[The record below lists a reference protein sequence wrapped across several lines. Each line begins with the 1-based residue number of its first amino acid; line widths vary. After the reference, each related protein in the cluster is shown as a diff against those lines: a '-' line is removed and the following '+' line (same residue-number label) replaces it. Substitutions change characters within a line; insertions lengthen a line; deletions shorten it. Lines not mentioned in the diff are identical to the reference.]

1 MRISLLLGL
10 LISACGIGCSLVG
23 AAEPWM
29 RDSASSAATQ
39 SNAVDR
45 IPFARITGGAGE
57 NIRAVVERPS
67 FFRRLPTQ
75 TIECDPELYRL
86 LVRHPEIIVNIWD
99 LMGITKVEV
108 KRIAPYVFKGHD
120 GAGTTCRAELL
131 YGTSDIHIYYGN
143 GSYSGTMAA
152 RDIDGRCVC
161 VLHSTSS
168 KSREGHPTMTVSMD
182 VFMKLDNFG
191 ADLLTRTLGPL
202 VGKTADYNFVESAKF
217 VAQLYELC
225 RDNPVAAQQLGSRMT
240 KIDPAVRTKFL
251 QVAAKIAADNPDA
264 VDAAELVQAEAARAS
279 ESTAKEPNLREPDTR
294 ETSSKGTSRKVKATA
309 TLSDGGI
316 IVPAQTTVRR

>member
-10 LISACGIGCSLVG
+10 LISALGLSCSLV
-23 AAEPWM
+23 AAADPWIK
-29 RDSASSAATQ
+29 DSASSAATQ
-39 SNAVDR
+39 ANAVDR
-45 IPFARITGGAGE
+45 IPFSRITGAAGD
-57 NIRAVVERPS
+57 NIHGVVERPS

-75 TIECDPELYRL
+75 TIECDPELYTL

-108 KRIAPYVFKGHD
+108 KRVAPYVFKGHD
-120 GAGTTCRAELL
+120 GAGTDCRAELL

-143 GSYSGTMAA
+143 GSYSGNLAA

-161 VLHSTSS
+161 VLHSSS
-168 KSREGHPTMTVSMD
+168 ATNRPGHPTINVTMD

-240 KIDPAVRTKFL
+240 KVDPAVRTKFL
-251 QVAAKIAADNPDA
+251 QVAARIAADNPDA
-264 VDAAELVQAEAARAS
+264 IEARELAQADATPPAPPE
-279 ESTAKEPNLREPDTR
+279 
-294 ETSSKGTSRKVKATA
+294 TSRKVKTTA
-309 TLSDGGI
+309 TLSDGGV
-316 IVPAQTTVRR
+316 IVPAQPTMRR

>member
-10 LISACGIGCSLVG
+10 LISAFGLGCSLVG

-29 RDSASSAATQ
+29 KDSASSSATQ

-45 IPFARITGGAGE
+45 IPFARITGAAGE
-57 NIRAVVERPS
+57 NIRGVVDRPS

-75 TIECDPELYRL
+75 TIECDPELYTL

-108 KRIAPYVFKGHD
+108 KRTAPYVFKGHD

-143 GSYSGTMAA
+143 GSYSGSLAA

-161 VLHSTSS
+161 VLHSTAATN
-168 KSREGHPTMTVSMD
+168 RAGHPTVTVTMD

-217 VAQLYELC
+217 VSQLYELC
-225 RDNPVAAQQLGSRMT
+225 RDNPVAAQQLGSRLT
-240 KIDPAVRTKFL
+240 KIDPAVRAKFL
-251 QVAAKIAADNPDA
+251 SVAAKIAADNPDA
-264 VDAAELVQAEAARAS
+264 VDAGSVAQAPAKVQAPAKAEMAPQVEA
-279 ESTAKEPNLREPDTR
+279 P
-294 ETSSKGTSRKVKATA
+294 RKVKTTA
-309 TLSDGGI
+309 TLSDGGV
-316 IVPAQTTVRR
+316 IVPAQPTMRR

>member
-1 MRISLLLGL
+1 MRKSLLLGL
-10 LISACGIGCSLVG
+10 LISACGVSGSQLG

-29 RDSASSAATQ
+29 KDSASSAATQ

-45 IPFARITGGAGE
+45 IPFARITGNAGD
-57 NIRAVVERPS
+57 NIRSVVDRPS

-75 TIECDPELYRL
+75 TIECDPDLYTL

-99 LMGITKVEV
+99 LMGITKVDI
-108 KRIAPYVFKGHD
+108 KRAAPYVFKGHD

-131 YGTSDIHIYYGN
+131 YGTSDIHIYYGT
-143 GSYSGTMAA
+143 GSYSGTLAA

-161 VLHSTSS
+161 VLHSTSATN
-168 KSREGHPTMTVSMD
+168 RAGRPTMTVTMD

-217 VAQLYELC
+217 VSQLYELC
-225 RDNPVAAQQLGSRMT
+225 RSNPIGAQELGARLN
-240 KIDPAVRTKFL
+240 KVDPAVQAKFL
-251 QVAAKIAADNPDA
+251 QVAAKIAADNPEA
-264 VDAAELVQAEAARAS
+264 VDASQLAS
-279 ESTAKEPNLREPDTR
+279 AQEKPAPVTTQSAGVKVES
-294 ETSSKGTSRKVKATA
+294 SRKVTA
-309 TLSDGGI
+309 ALSDGGV
-316 IVPAQTTVRR
+316 IVPAQPTMRR

>member
-1 MRISLLLGL
+1 
-10 LISACGIGCSLVG
+10 
-23 AAEPWM
+23 M

>member
-1 MRISLLLGL
+1 MPRNPTQWIVFRS
-10 LISACGIGCSLVG
+10 
-23 AAEPWM
+23 
-29 RDSASSAATQ
+29 RASRRA
-39 SNAVDR
+39 
-45 IPFARITGGAGE
+45 AGE
-57 NIRAVVERPS
+57 NIRGVVDRPS

-75 TIECDPELYRL
+75 TIECDPELYTL

-108 KRIAPYVFKGHD
+108 KRTAPYVFKGHD

-143 GSYSGTMAA
+143 GSYSGSLAA

-161 VLHSTSS
+161 VLHSTAATN
-168 KSREGHPTMTVSMD
+168 RAGHPTVTVTMD

-217 VAQLYELC
+217 VSQLYELC
-225 RDNPVAAQQLGSRMT
+225 RDNPVAAQQLGSRLT
-240 KIDPAVRTKFL
+240 KIDPPCA
-251 QVAAKIAADNPDA
+251 P
-264 VDAAELVQAEAARAS
+264 S
-279 ESTAKEPNLREPDTR
+279 SCPWLRRLPPTIL
-294 ETSSKGTSRKVKATA
+294 
-309 TLSDGGI
+309 TLSMQGQL
-316 IVPAQTTVRR
+316 PRPLRRSRLLRRPRWPLK